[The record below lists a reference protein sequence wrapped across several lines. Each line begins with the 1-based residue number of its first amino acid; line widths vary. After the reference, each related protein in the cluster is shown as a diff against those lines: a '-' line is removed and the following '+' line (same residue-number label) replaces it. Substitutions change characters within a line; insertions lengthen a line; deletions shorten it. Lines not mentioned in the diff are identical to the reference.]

1 MEKPNKQ
8 DYKPTEINCAEDVAA
23 WEMAYNNKLRMYCE
37 CLETKLKNIGDIASV
52 MISLDDFPENMPL
65 YKDSGLW
72 QLRSDDMETVVVQQ
86 HVNQSDAEFITACKY
101 LSES

>member
-1 MEKPNKQ
+1 MDEIEKIFNDCYSESKVTINSEGIFEPTDKRMDLQ
-8 DYKPTEINCAEDVAA
+8 DFRRAIE
-23 WEMAYNNKLRMYCE
+23 KLGY
-37 CLETKLKNIGDIASV
+37 IANV